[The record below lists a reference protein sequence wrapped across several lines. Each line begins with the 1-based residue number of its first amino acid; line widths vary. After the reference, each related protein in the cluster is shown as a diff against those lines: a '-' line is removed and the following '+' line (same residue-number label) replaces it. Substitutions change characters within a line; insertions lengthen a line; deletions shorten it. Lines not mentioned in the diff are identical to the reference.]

1 MIKFGTKN
9 NSLATTFRVISMEPL
24 SGIITALVTPFTRE
38 GELKKEAIKP
48 LIDFQVKGGVDGLFL
63 CGTAGLGSVMRT
75 DQRVEMFNLS
85 AEAVKGRV
93 KLIAHVGA
101 PSTEESVTLAQ
112 EAEKAGVDAVG
123 AVPPYFMKPDEES
136 ILNHFK
142 TVAEATKLP
151 LYVYNIPGQ
160 AVNHVTPS
168 MMLKLLEVPNIKGI
182 KDSSRDF
189 INLLNYLQV
198 LPEDFCVI
206 CGSDSY
212 IYPAMVMGARGAI
225 TGYANGFPDIY
236 ADFLKT
242 IRSGNQ
248 EAAKRKQ
255 FEINTLRGKLQKP
268 PLAPHYE
275 ALRLRGVDVGV
286 PRAPLRAM
294 NDKERVD
301 FKESLTK
308 LGVL

>member
-1 MIKFGTKN
+1 
-9 NSLATTFRVISMEPL
+9 MEPL
-24 SGIITALVTPFTRE
+24 SGIITALVTPFTEE
-38 GELKKEAIKP
+38 GELKKEAVKP
-48 LIDFQVKGGVDGLFL
+48 LIDFQIKGGVDGLFL

-75 DQRVEMFNLS
+75 DQRVGMFNLS
-85 AEAVKGRV
+85 VKAAKGRV
-93 KLIAHVGA
+93 KLLAHVGA
-101 PSTEESVTLAQ
+101 PSTEEAVTLAR

-136 ILNHFK
+136 IIKHFE

-168 MMLKLLEVPNIKGI
+168 MMLKLLDVPNIRGI

-189 INLLNYLQV
+189 INLLKYLEV

-242 IRSGNQ
+242 IRSEDQ

-255 FEINTLRGKLQKP
+255 FEINKLRSKLQKP

-275 ALRLRGVDVGV
+275 ALRLRGIDAGV

-294 NDKERVD
+294 NNMERTE
-301 FKESLTK
+301 FKESLLK

>member
-1 MIKFGTKN
+1 LWVIK
-9 NSLATTFRVISMEPL
+9 MEPL
-24 SGIITALVTPFTRE
+24 SGIITALVTPFTE
-38 GELKKEAIKP
+38 DGEIKKEAIKP

-63 CGTAGLGSVMRT
+63 CGTAGLGTVMRT
-75 DQRVEMFNLS
+75 DQRIEMFKES
-85 AEAVKGRV
+85 VKATKGRV
-93 KLIAHVGA
+93 KLLAHVGA
-101 PSTEESVTLAQ
+101 PSTEEAVTLAR
-112 EAEKAGVDAVG
+112 EAEAAGVDAVG

-142 TVAEATKLP
+142 AVADATKLP

-168 MMLKLLEVPNIKGI
+168 MMLKLVEVPNIRGI

-189 INLLNYLQV
+189 INLLSYLQV
-198 LPEDFCVI
+198 LPEDFTVI

-212 IYPAMVMGARGAI
+212 IYPAIVMGAKGAI
-225 TGYANGFPDIY
+225 TGYANGFPDVY

-242 IRSGNQ
+242 IKSGDM
-248 EAAKRKQ
+248 EAASRKH
-255 FEINTLRGKLQKP
+255 FEINTLRSKLQKP

-275 ALRLRGVDVGV
+275 ALRLRGVDAGV
-286 PRAPLRAM
+286 PRAPLRPM
-294 NDKERVD
+294 NDKERAE
-301 FKESLTK
+301 FKESLVK